1 MADIKEVKSRE
12 KKQEDY
18 RDKIFKYKLT
28 NIYRFILLLLVFV
41 AVIAIIAVQY
51 QKHVYTGYTVVSTV
65 PRQKGA
71 GASTMR
77 LGDGVL
83 TYSKDGSNCVNQ
95 KGEVVWNQTF
105 QMQDMDV
112 AVNGNVSAISS
123 YNGTQIYVQ
132 STKESMGYIET
143 TMPIREVAVAA
154 NGRVTAILA
163 DTEVAW
169 ITTYDKDGKARFT
182 GQAHMQNSG
191 YPVAIALAPGGEMLA
206 VSYVYLDAGIVKSH
220 VAFYNFGEVGD
231 NYSDHLIS
239 TYTHQDALI
248 PYIQFMNDSTCF
260 AVGDDRLV
268 FYIGAQKPV
277 ESQKHF
283 YSEEIKSIYYND
295 EYVGLV
301 VASDKS
307 EYRYRLD
314 VFNAKGEKVNSFY
327 FDMEYREVFFEKNSF
342 TIYNESECLIMNMD
356 GLEKFHGEFT
366 GSVELMLP
374 TGKAY
379 RYVLVT
385 GGSLDT
391 IQLN

>member
-1 MADIKEVKSRE
+1 MAEIKVVKSRD

-28 NIYRFILLLLVFV
+28 NIYRFVLLLLVFA

-51 QKHVYTGYTVVSTV
+51 QNHVYTGYTVVSTA

-71 GASTMR
+71 GAITAR
-77 LGDGVL
+77 LGDSVL

-112 AVNGNVSAISS
+112 AINGNVSAISS

-132 STKESMGYIET
+132 SDKENMGLIET
-143 TMPIREVAVAA
+143 TMPIRNVAVATS
-154 NGRVTAILA
+154 GRVTAVLA
-163 DTEVAW
+163 DTDVAW
-169 ITTYDKDGKARFT
+169 IITYDKDGMVSFT

-191 YPVAIALAPGGEMLA
+191 YPMAISLSPNGEMLA
-206 VSYVYLDAGIVKSH
+206 VSYVYLDAGTVKSH
-220 VAFYNFGEVGD
+220 VAFYNFGDVGD

-239 TYTHQDALI
+239 TYTHPEALM
-248 PYIQFMNDSTCF
+248 PYIQFMNDSTSF

-283 YSEEIKSIYYND
+283 YSEEIKSVYYNE
-295 EYVGLV
+295 EYVGLI
-301 VASDKS
+301 VASERS

-314 VFNAKGEKVNSFY
+314 VFNVKGEKVDSFY

-342 TIYNESECLIMNMD
+342 VIYNESECLIMNMD

-385 GGSLDT
+385 GSSLDT

>member
-1 MADIKEVKSRE
+1 MAEIKVVKSRE
-12 KKQEDY
+12 KRQEDY

-28 NIYRFILLLLVFV
+28 NIYRFVLLLLVFV
-41 AVIAIIAVQY
+41 AVIAIIVVQY

-65 PRQKGA
+65 SRQKGA
-71 GASTMR
+71 GASTIR
-77 LGDGVL
+77 LGDSVL

-105 QMQDMDV
+105 QMQDMDI

-132 STKESMGYIET
+132 SAKESMGLIET
-143 TMPIREVAVAA
+143 AMPIRDVAVAE
-154 NGRVTAILA
+154 NGRVTAVLA
-163 DTEVAW
+163 DTEAAW
-169 ITTYDKDGKARFT
+169 ITTYDKDGQARFN

-191 YPVAIALAPGGEMLA
+191 YPMTVALSPSGEMLA
-206 VSYVYLDAGIVKSH
+206 VSYVYLDAGTVKSH

-239 TYTHQDALI
+239 TYAHQDALI
-248 PYIQFMNDSTCF
+248 PYIRFMNDNTSF

-268 FYIGAQKPV
+268 FYIGTQKPV

-283 YSEEIKSIYYND
+283 YAEEIKSIYYNE

-301 VASDKS
+301 VTSDQS
-307 EYRYRLD
+307 EHRYRLD
-314 VFNAKGEKVNSFY
+314 VFNAKGEKAGSFY

-342 TIYNESECLIMNMD
+342 VIYNQSECLIMNMN
-356 GLEKFHGEFT
+356 GLEKFRGEF
-366 GSVELMLP
+366 GSSVELMIP

-385 GGSLDT
+385 SSSLDT

>member
-1 MADIKEVKSRE
+1 MADIKVVKSRE

-28 NIYRFILLLLVFV
+28 NIYRFVLLLLVFV
-41 AVIAIIAVQY
+41 AVIAVIVVQY
-51 QKHVYTGYTVVSTV
+51 QNHVYTEYSVVSTV

-71 GASTMR
+71 GATTIR
-77 LGDGVL
+77 LDDSVL
-83 TYSKDGSNCVNQ
+83 TYSKDGSNCINQ
-95 KGEVVWNQTF
+95 KGDVVWNQTF
-105 QMQDMDV
+105 QMQDIDV
-112 AVNGNVSAISS
+112 AICDNVSAISS

-132 STKESMGYIET
+132 SDKETMGVIET
-143 TMPIREVAVAA
+143 AMPIRDVTVAA

-169 ITTYDKDGKARFT
+169 ITTYDKDGKTRFN

-191 YPVAIALAPGGEMLA
+191 YPVALSLSPSGEMLA
-206 VSYVYLDAGIVKSH
+206 VSYVYLDAGTMKSH

-239 TYTHQDALI
+239 TYAHPDALI
-248 PYIQFMNDSTCF
+248 PYIQFMNDSTSF

-268 FYIGAQKPV
+268 FYIGSQKPV
-277 ESQKHF
+277 ESQKHL
-283 YSEEIKSIYYND
+283 YSDEIKSVYYN
-295 EYVGLV
+295 ENYVGLI
-301 VASDKS
+301 VASDQS
-307 EYRYRLD
+307 DYRYRLD
-314 VFNAKGEKVNSFY
+314 VFDAKGERVNSFY
-327 FDMEYREVFFEKNSF
+327 FDMEYRELFFEKDGF
-342 TIYNESECLIMNMD
+342 VIYNESECLIMNMD
-356 GLEKFHGEFT
+356 GLEKFHGEFS
-366 GSVELMLP
+366 GAVELMLP

-385 GGSLDT
+385 GSSLDT